1 MDAADIVRL
10 LRREMIPAMGCT
22 EPAASALAGAKARE
36 LLGEDEIVSVR
47 VSASRDIVKN
57 AMGVGI
63 PDCQMRGILTAVA
76 LGVVKGDPSK
86 DLNILS
92 EITPQEVARIA
103 DIPLTLTIEENVPQ
117 LFIGVE
123 IQGRKH
129 RSKAVI
135 SGEHNRFCRLEQ
147 DSKVL
152 LDLPL
157 SVAKAYDND
166 NDSKILLKM
175 TLQDI
180 VSSAEQIPF
189 SELGFVSE
197 AISINLAIARHSLEG
212 EYGLQVGRTQME
224 NLDESDIKDMDEAF
238 RIGACYAAAG
248 SDARMSGC
256 PMPVIINSG
265 SGNQGLTVTLPI
277 YWLGRY
283 LGCTE
288 EKISRAVCVS
298 ELVGLVLTARKDRLS
313 ALCGAFTASIGTAC
327 GYVYLLDGGIRLM
340 DMAIKNMV
348 GNLTG
353 IICDGAKNT
362 CPLKI
367 WSCLEAAALSVK
379 LALKG
384 HAPGKDS
391 GIVGSDSLESI
402 RHLTKISREGMEK
415 TDRTI
420 LSIMLGENARIESYS
435 ARV

>member
-1 MDAADIVRL
+1 MEAVDVVRL

-22 EPAASALAGAKARE
+22 EPAASALAGAKARQ
-36 LLGEDEIVSVR
+36 LLGDDEIVSVK

-92 EITPQEVARIA
+92 EITQEEVKKVS
-103 DIPLTLTIEENVPQ
+103 DIPLSLTIEENVPQ

-123 IQGRKH
+123 ITGKHH

-135 SGEHNRFCRLEQ
+135 SGEHNRFSRLEQ

-157 SVAKAYDND
+157 TESKAYDGNID
-166 NDSKILLKM
+166 NDFLLKL

-180 VSSAEQIPF
+180 VSCAEAIPF
-189 SELGFVSE
+189 DELEFVSE
-197 AISINLAIARHSLEG
+197 AIKVNLAIARHSLEG
-212 EYGLQVGRTQME
+212 SYGLQVGKTQME
-224 NLDESDIKDMDEAF
+224 NLDEGNIRNMDEAF

-283 LGCTE
+283 LGCTD
-288 EKISRAVCVS
+288 EKIARAVCVS

-327 GYVYLLDGGIRLM
+327 GYVYLLDGGIHLM

-348 GNLTG
+348 GNITG
-353 IICDGAKNT
+353 MVCDGAKVG
-362 CPLKI
+362 CAMKVA
-367 WSCLEAAALSVK
+367 SGVSSAVQSSV
-379 LALKG
+379 LALR
-384 HAPGKDS
+384 
-391 GIVGSDSLESI
+391 GICASETDGIIDRDI
-402 RHLTKISREGMEK
+402 EK
-415 TDRTI
+415 TIANLGQIGSRGMRETDKMI
-420 LSIMLGENARIESYS
+420 LDIMICK
-435 ARV
+435 

>member
-1 MDAADIVRL
+1 MEAVDVVRL

-22 EPAASALAGAKARE
+22 EPAASALAGAKTRQ
-36 LLGEDEIVSVR
+36 LLGDDEIVSVK

-76 LGVVKGDPSK
+76 LGVVKGDPTK

-92 EITPQEVARIA
+92 EITQDEVKEVS
-103 DIPLTLTIEENVPQ
+103 DIPLSLTIEENVPQ

-123 IQGRKH
+123 ITGKHH

-135 SGEHNRFCRLEQ
+135 SGEHNRFSRLEL

-157 SVAKAYDND
+157 TESKASDGNND
-166 NDSKILLKM
+166 TELLLKL

-180 VSSAEQIPF
+180 VSNAEAVPF
-189 SELGFVSE
+189 DELGFVSE
-197 AISINLAIARHSLEG
+197 AIRVNLAIARHSLEG
-212 EYGLQVGRTQME
+212 SYGLQVGKTQME
-224 NLDESDIKDMDEAF
+224 NLDELDIRNMDEAF

-283 LGCTE
+283 LGCTD
-288 EKISRAVCVS
+288 EKIARAVCVS

-327 GYVYLLDGGIRLM
+327 GYVYLLDGGIHLM

-384 HAPGKDS
+384 HAPGKES

-402 RHLTKISREGMEK
+402 RHLTKISSEGMEK

-420 LSIMLGENARIESYS
+420 LSIMLGDNG
-435 ARV
+435 